1 MKYFAGFVL
10 IVSLVA
16 FIYSASAKYVPIRTS
31 IANSIDAMTIQ
42 RSEDQIQARRQN
54 QSEWAVQQA
63 EKELVLSERNQ
74 ISPDII
80 YGWKSVLP
88 WLFGTGAICLAILF
102 FSATYGVSNMTLNL
116 SRAAADRARLVARQ
130 IPLDPQT
137 GSFPMLVSEDGSY
150 LVDMNNFTA
159 LHTNR
164 EYAPQIQF
172 VDKSNQLRKLTV
184 VGYYNPGSKTDQAEI
199 IYPAYSGR

>member
-1 MKYFAGFVL
+1 MKYFAGFVV
-10 IVSLVA
+10 IVSLFA

-54 QSEWAVQQA
+54 QSDWAIQQA
-63 EKELVLSERNQ
+63 EKELILSERSQ
-74 ISPDII
+74 ISPDIVV
-80 YGWKSVLP
+80 GWKNVLP
-88 WLFGTGAICLAILF
+88 WLFGSGAICLAILF
-102 FSATYGVSNMTLNL
+102 FSATYGVSNVTLNL

-137 GSFPMLVSEDGSY
+137 GSFPMLVSEDGNY
-150 LVDMNNFTA
+150 LVDMNNFAA
-159 LHTNR
+159 LHTDR

-172 VDKSNQLRKLTV
+172 VDKSNTLRKLTV
-184 VGYYNPGSKTDQAEI
+184 VGFYNPSSKTDQAEI
-199 IYPAYSGR
+199 IYPTYSDQ